1 MVVETTYAQSA
12 EFVQRDIAGECILV
26 PLKRTLQESNCIYVL
41 NETGAAFWR
50 QLDGQ
55 RTTHAIAQTLLDR
68 YDVQPD
74 QLSSDLTTL
83 IDDLISIHAIK
94 VVGAAPCNS

>member
-1 MVVETTYAQSA
+1 MWPETIYAKSA

-55 RTTHAIAQTLLDR
+55 RTTHAIVQTLLDQ

-83 IDDLISIHAIK
+83 IEDLSSICAITA
-94 VVGAAPCNS
+94 VGAVSCNG